1 MTEYIIRRLLYTFVT
16 FWILTVVVFAIIQLP
31 PGDFLTSYIAAL
43 EAQGALV
50 NRADI
55 DALRVQYGLDA
66 GPVEQYLRWL
76 GRFLQGD
83 MGRSFEWK
91 RPVIEMLAE
100 RLPYTVMIS
109 MMTLLI
115 TYLVAIPLGIYAATH
130 QYSFGDY
137 LFTFVGFA
145 GLATP
150 NFLLALILMFLFFKY
165 FGISVGGLFSQEY
178 ALAPWSMAKVW
189 DMIQHL
195 WVPTLVIG
203 TAGTA
208 GIMRVMRATLL
219 DELGKQY
226 VITARARG
234 VGERH
239 LLFKYPVRLAINPIV
254 STIGW
259 QLPNIISGETVVAV
273 VLSLPTTGPL
283 LFRALLSQDMFMAGS
298 IVMMLG
304 ILTLIGTMMSD
315 ILLII
320 VDPRIRYE
328 RRG

>member
-1 MTEYIIRRLLYTFVT
+1 MAEYIVRRLLYTFVT
-16 FWILTVVVFAIIQLP
+16 FWILTVVVFTIIQLP
-31 PGDFLTSYIAAL
+31 PGDFLTSYITAL
-43 EAQGALV
+43 EAQGSVV

-55 DALRVQYGLDA
+55 DALRAQYGLDR
-66 GPVEQYLRWL
+66 GPVEQYFRWIT
-76 GRFLQGD
+76 RFIQGD
-83 MGRSFEWK
+83 MGRSFEWN
-91 RPVIEMLAE
+91 RPVVDLLRE

-109 MMTLLI
+109 LMTLI
-115 TYLVAIPLGIYAATH
+115 VTYSVAIPLGIYTATR
-130 QYSFGDY
+130 QYSLGDY
-137 LFTFVGFA
+137 FFTFIGFA
-145 GLATP
+145 GIATP
-150 NFLLALILMFLFFKY
+150 NFLLALILMFLFFRY

-178 ALAPWSMAKVW
+178 ALAPWSLAKVW
-189 DMIQHL
+189 DLFQHL
-195 WVPTLVIG
+195 WVPLLVIG

-226 VITARARG
+226 VISARARG
-234 VGERH
+234 VGETQ
-239 LLFKYPVRLAINPIV
+239 LLFKYPVRVAINPIV

-259 QLPNIISGETVVAV
+259 QLPAIISGETIVAI

-304 ILTLIGTMMSD
+304 ILTLVGTMISD
-315 ILLII
+315 ILLVV

-328 RRG
+328 RGA

>member
-1 MTEYIIRRLLYTFVT
+1 MTEYIVRRLLYTFVT
-16 FWILTVVVFAIIQLP
+16 FWILTVVVFIIIQLP
-31 PGDFLTSYIAAL
+31 PGDFLTSYISAL

-55 DALRVQYGLDA
+55 DALRVRYGLDA
-66 GPVEQYLRWL
+66 GPVEQYVRWL

-83 MGRSFEWK
+83 MGRSFEWN
-91 RPVIEMLAE
+91 RPVLEMLQE
-100 RLPYTVMIS
+100 RLPYTILLS
-109 MMTLLI
+109 LITLLI

-178 ALAPWSMAKVW
+178 ALAPWSMAKLW

-195 WVPTLVIG
+195 WVPILVIG

-208 GIMRVMRATLL
+208 GLMRVMRATLL

-234 VGERH
+234 VGEQH

-259 QLPNIISGETVVAV
+259 QLPHIISGETVVAV

-304 ILTLIGTMMSD
+304 ILTLIGTMLSD

-320 VDPRIRYE
+320 VDPRIRFE

>member
-195 WVPTLVIG
+195 WVPILVIG

>member
-1 MTEYIIRRLLYTFVT
+1 MTEYIVRRLLYTFVT
-16 FWILTVVVFAIIQLP
+16 FWILTVVVFTIIQLP
-31 PGDFLTSYIAAL
+31 PGDFLTSYVAAL
-43 EAQGALV
+43 EAQGGVV

-55 DALRVQYGLDA
+55 EALRQQYGLDA
-66 GPVEQYLRWL
+66 GPVEQYFRWL

-83 MGRSFEWK
+83 MGRSFEWN
-91 RPVIEMLAE
+91 RPVVDLLRE
-100 RLPYTVMIS
+100 RLPYTIMLS
-109 MMTLLI
+109 LMTLLI
-115 TYLVAIPLGIYAATH
+115 TYLIAIPLGIYTATH
-130 QYSFGDY
+130 QYSIGDY
-137 LFTFVGFA
+137 LFTFIGFA

-150 NFLLALILMFLFFKY
+150 NFLLALVLMFLFFKY
-165 FGISVGGLFSQEY
+165 FGVSVGGLFSQEY

-189 DMIQHL
+189 DLIQHL
-195 WVPTLVIG
+195 WVPILVIG

-219 DELGKQY
+219 DELSKQY

-234 VGERH
+234 VGETE
-239 LLFKYPVRLAINPIV
+239 LLFRYPVRLAINPLV

-259 QLPNIISGETVVAV
+259 QLPAIISGETIVAI

-304 ILTLIGTMMSD
+304 ILTLVGTMLSD
-315 ILLII
+315 ILLIV